1 MAALG
6 VSFYLLIGDQGLV
19 LSAIVVLFDSDQFM
33 LCPWVMSFFQKLCP
47 APFPPVTIPPL
58 KAHFLLQRRD

>member
-19 LSAIVVLFDSDQFM
+19 LSVVVVPFDSDQFM
-33 LCPWVMSFFQKLCP
+33 LCPWVMSCFQKLCP
-47 APFPPVTIPPL
+47 DPFPPVTIPPL
-58 KAHFLLQRRD
+58 KAHFLLQRGD